1 MGIYDRDYY
10 RPDYEDEQA
19 ERPQLQF
26 RLPQLTPVVKWLLLL
41 NIGIFLLCIIIKP
54 VGRFVYG
61 WFCIDSTSFGRY
73 FQLWRL
79 IGYQFL
85 HDPVNPSHLIFN
97 MLGLYFL
104 GPTLERFWQGKKFLG
119 FYLACGAAG
128 GVFYLLLTKIG
139 VTPPGVLVG
148 ASGAILGMLAACAIL
163 FPQFVVFIIVFPVPI
178 RLAAVMFTL
187 YFVISIFTGLSNAGG
202 DAAHLA
208 GMAVGAGYVY
218 LWPRWK
224 NRYKSVSH
232 TDDWEKKFKAYSE
245 LQKEVDR
252 ILEKVNTQG
261 ISSLTKKEKKIL
273 AEATKLEQMKSRL

>member
-10 RPDYEDEQA
+10 RPDYEEQA
-19 ERPQLQF
+19 ERPQMQF

-41 NIGIFLLCIIIKP
+41 NVGIFLLCIIIKP
-54 VGRFVYG
+54 LGGLIYE
-61 WFCIDSTSFGRY
+61 WFSIDSTSFWRY
-73 FQLWRL
+73 FQFWRL

-85 HDPVNPSHLIFN
+85 HDPANPWHLIWN

-104 GPTLERFWQGKKFLG
+104 GPTLERFWQGKKFLT
-119 FYLACGAAG
+119 FYLICGAAG
-128 GVFYLLLTKIG
+128 GVFYLLLTALG
-139 VTPPGVLVG
+139 VTAPGVLVG

-163 FPQFVVFIIVFPVPI
+163 FPQFVVLFLFFPVPI
-178 RLAAVMFTL
+178 RIAAVILTGV
-187 YFVISIFTGLSNAGG
+187 YVVSIFTGAANAGG

-208 GMAVGAGYVY
+208 GMAIGAGYVY

-224 NRYKSVSH
+224 NRYRIVLQ
-232 TDDWEKKFKAYSE
+232 TDDWEKRFKAYSE

-252 ILEKVNTQG
+252 ILEKVNIHG